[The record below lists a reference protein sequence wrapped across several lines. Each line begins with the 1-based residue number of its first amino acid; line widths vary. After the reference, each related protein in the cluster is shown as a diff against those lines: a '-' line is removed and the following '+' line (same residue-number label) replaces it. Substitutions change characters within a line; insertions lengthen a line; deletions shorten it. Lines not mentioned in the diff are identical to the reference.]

1 MIWRLM
7 LVRHTS
13 VSYTHLMDKIRGY
26 LINPVDTREAS
37 MDKPATL
44 KVEYAIP
51 TLSLIH
57 I

>member
-1 MIWRLM
+1 
-7 LVRHTS
+7 
-13 VSYTHLMDKIRGY
+13 MDKIRGY

-51 TLSLIH
+51 TSVASVAGFTSHGRECAL
-57 I
+57 